1 MLSMNLLS
9 RLVAA
14 ALALLT
20 GIVPAGA
27 QQKSASKKTSAPP
40 TSPTAAVAAANKDPN
55 GIWEGTLDAPGTP
68 LTLTFQIQGTAAKRT
83 ATLSVPEQGAKNV
96 PVRKTTIM
104 GDTVNFEMPEIGAS
118 FTGKLSADRTKLTGT
133 FSQGGGKLPL
143 TLLRKKA
150 ATTLRRP
157 QTPKPP
163 FPYQMVNVTYPNP
176 NAKGVTIAGTL
187 TIPAGEG
194 TFPVVLLISGSGP
207 QDRDEAILGHRP
219 FAVIADD
226 LARRGIA
233 SLRYDDRGVAKSTG
247 NFAAA
252 TSADFASDVRAG
264 VAYLKTRK
272 EVNVQKIGLI
282 GHSEGGLI
290 APMVAAYTPEIAFI
304 VLLAGPGVDGEAIL
318 YAQQELIALAEGA
331 KPAEVKESRR
341 ISGRLFSTIRR
352 EKDPKILKTKLDK
365 IIAEE
370 VAKQPKAKQAAVKE
384 QLIGATAQLATPWFQ
399 YFLDYDPAPTLKKVR
414 CPVLALNG
422 EKDLQVP
429 PKQNLPTIEAAV
441 KAGGNSDVTVKELP
455 SLNHLFQNSK
465 TGSPSEYVNIE
476 ETFSPDAL
484 KIIGDWIAEKTKG

>member
-9 RLVAA
+9 RLAAA

-27 QQKSASKKTSAPP
+27 QQKSASKKTPVPP

-55 GIWEGTLDAPGTP
+55 GIWEGTLEVPGTP
-68 LTLTFQIQGTAAKRT
+68 LTLTFQIQGTGAKRT

-96 PVRKTTIM
+96 PVRKTTIT

-150 ATTLRRP
+150 ATPLRRP

-176 NAKGVTIAGTL
+176 KAKGVTIAGTL

-194 TFPVVLLISGSGP
+194 TFPVVLFISGSGP

-233 SLRYDDRGVAKSTG
+233 SLRCDDRGVAKSTG
-247 NFAAA
+247 NFATA

-290 APMVAAYTPEIAFI
+290 APMVAADTPEIAFI
-304 VLLAGPGVDGEAIL
+304 VLLAGPGVDGEQIL

-341 ISGRLFSTIRR
+341 ISGRLFSAIRR

-399 YFLDYDPAPTLKKVR
+399 YFLDYDPAPTLRKVR

-429 PKQNLPTIEAAV
+429 PKQNLPGIEAAV